1 MELTLGGLVVLA
13 LIDSTSAGTLGI
25 PVWMLTR
32 QRIRVR
38 PVLGYLSTI
47 ALFYWVLGLA
57 LLLGLDALTRVA
69 GQLGEHPVVL
79 WGQLLLGVGLLAI
92 SFLFDEKPAARR
104 RARRE
109 ARGAGPT
116 RVERLKRAVVGEQAT
131 SKAVVLLALVAGIIE
146 AASMLPYLA
155 AMGLLASSGLSLGS
169 QLAVLVGYVAVMSAP
184 ALLLLALR
192 VGLARAIE
200 PLLERINAWFTK
212 RSDAMI
218 GWVLGIVGVLL
229 ALDAADRLQLF
240 G

>member
-25 PVWMLTR
+25 PVWMLAR

-38 PVLGYLSTI
+38 AVLGYLATI
-47 ALFYWVLGLA
+47 TLFYWLLGVA
-57 LLLGLDALTRVA
+57 LLLGLDALGRAV
-69 GQLGEHPVVL
+69 GHLGNNPVVL
-79 WGQLLLGVGLLAI
+79 WGQLVLGAGLLAV

-109 ARGAGPT
+109 ARGRGRT
-116 RVERLKRAVVGEQAT
+116 RVERLKDTVVGEGATTRAVV
-131 SKAVVLLALVAGIIE
+131 VLALVAGVIE

-155 AMGLLASSGLSLGS
+155 AMGLLINSGLALTP
-169 QLAVLVGYVAVMSAP
+169 QLAALVGYVVVMIAP

-192 VGLARAIE
+192 VTLARTVE
-200 PLLERINAWFTK
+200 PLLGRLNAWFAS

>member
-13 LIDSTSAGTLGI
+13 LVDSTSAGTLGI
-25 PVWMLTR
+25 PVWMLAR
-32 QRIRVR
+32 QRIRTR
-38 PVLGYLSTI
+38 PVLGYLATI
-47 ALFYWVLGLA
+47 ALFYWVLGVS
-57 LLLGLDALTRVA
+57 LLLGIDALTRVV
-69 GQLGEHPVVL
+69 GRLGDNPVVL
-79 WGQLLLGVGLLAI
+79 WAQLVTGAALLAV

-109 ARGAGPT
+109 ARGVGPN
-116 RVERLKRAVVGEQAT
+116 RVERLKLAVVGEQAT
-131 SKAVVLLALVAGIIE
+131 TRAVVVLALVAGVIE

-155 AMGLLASSGLSLGS
+155 AMGLLTSSGLALGT
-169 QLAVLVGYVAVMSAP
+169 QLVVLVGYVVVMAAP
-184 ALLLLALR
+184 ALVLLALR
-192 VGLARAIE
+192 IGLARAVE
-200 PLLERINAWFTK
+200 PLLGRINAWFAS